1 MCVFP
6 TNDGKKNRREGHN
19 MGLFWALSEGHP
31 KWWRGPSS
39 KKLDM
44 RLDQGMRKESQVT
57 TCNIDEFALVKGI
70 AGERGQEFL
79 KSSWMYP
86 PSLHREP

>member
-1 MCVFP
+1 MCVFL

-44 RLDQGMRKESQVT
+44 RLD
-57 TCNIDEFALVKGI
+57 
-70 AGERGQEFL
+70 
-79 KSSWMYP
+79 
-86 PSLHREP
+86 